1 MDRDKEVVVRAKLPG
16 VEKDDLDIS
25 LTDDSVTI
33 KASTRQE
40 SDEEEGDYHH
50 REISRGSFS
59 RTIALPAS
67 VQGDQAKAQ
76 FKDGILELTLSKAVP
91 AKRHSIKVE

>member
-1 MDRDKEVVVRAKLPG
+1 
-16 VEKDDLDIS
+16 
-25 LTDDSVTI
+25 
-33 KASTRQE
+33 
-40 SDEEEGDYHH
+40 
-50 REISRGSFS
+50 
-59 RTIALPAS
+59 